1 MAVSNYLKRI
11 VPLFDRVLV
20 QRVKAPTAVGGI
32 LIPAAVSS
40 KTNEALV
47 ISVGKGLRNAEG
59 KYTPPLVSPG
69 DTVLLADYR
78 GEEVKVN
85 DESYILIREDEILAK
100 LEEMDVK
107 TARIHAAHPASDIPD
122 IRDLPKS

>member
-1 MAVSNYLKRI
+1 MATNYLKKI

-20 QRVKAPTAVGGI
+20 QRVKPQTKVGGI
-32 LIPAAVSS
+32 VLPESATQ

-47 ISVGKGLRNAEG
+47 VSVGKGLRNAEG
-59 KYTPPLVSPG
+59 KFTPPLVSPG

-78 GEEVKVN
+78 GDEVKVN
-85 DESYILIREDEILAK
+85 NDTYLLVREEDILAK

-107 TARIHAAHPASDIPD
+107 ASRSPPASDIPD